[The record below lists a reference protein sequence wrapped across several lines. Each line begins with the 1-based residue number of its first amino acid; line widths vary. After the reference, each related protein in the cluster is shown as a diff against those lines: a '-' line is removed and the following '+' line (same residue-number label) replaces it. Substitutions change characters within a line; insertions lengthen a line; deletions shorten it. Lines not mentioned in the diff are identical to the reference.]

1 MKRTIK
7 KGKHHAYPPTVG
19 IWFGK
24 KTIRRDITFYPSCK
38 YNLNDEDQEDINK
51 LFGIGYLP
59 HHHIDSARFGW
70 RYDFVQ
76 KKFIISAYCYI
87 DEQRI
92 VKDICT
98 VDVMQTCTYII
109 DKQETGYEFKVQPKH
124 FPSQV
129 KSVWL
134 PLYHTKYISYPLGF
148 YFGGDKKAP
157 HSMMI
162 EMKKV

>member
-7 KGKHHAYPPTVG
+7 KNKHHASPFTVG

-24 KTIRRDITFYPSCK
+24 KEIRRDITFFPSCK
-38 YNLNDEDQEDINK
+38 YNINDEDQEDTNK

-70 RYDFVQ
+70 RYDVLQ
-76 KKFIISAYCYI
+76 NKFIISAYCYV

-92 VKDICT
+92 IKELCT
-98 VDVMQTCTYII
+98 VDVMQTCTFII
-109 DKQETGYEFKVQPKH
+109 KKEVDGYTFKVQPKH
-124 FPSQV
+124 LLYQV
-129 KSVWL
+129 KSVFI

-148 YFGGDKKAP
+148 YFGGDKTAP
-157 HSMMI
+157 HDMMI
-162 EMKKV
+162 EIKKV